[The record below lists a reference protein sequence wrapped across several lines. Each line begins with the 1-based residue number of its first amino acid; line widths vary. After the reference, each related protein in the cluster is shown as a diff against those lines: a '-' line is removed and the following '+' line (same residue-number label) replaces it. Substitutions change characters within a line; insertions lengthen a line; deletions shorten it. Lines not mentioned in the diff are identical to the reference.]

1 MGGPENSFQWEINGT
16 VVANDSTLT
25 FADIDASY
33 GGSYTCVV
41 SNAAGNDSAST
52 MLYVTPY
59 IVTPLE
65 EDIPAVNGSIIN
77 VTCDAAGF
85 PTPTINWVSLLDF
98 EISSTMLLQFSPV
111 MFGDE
116 GVYRCVAFSEING
129 TNYTTTDQ
137 TSLTGDYNNNIICKI
152 TQSINFCSF
161 PRRQCC
167 CITTRCCI

>member
-25 FADIDASY
+25 FVDIDVSY
-33 GGSYTCVV
+33 GGNYTCIV
-41 SNAAGNDSAST
+41 SNAAGDDSAST

-59 IVTPLE
+59 IVTPLK
-65 EDIPAVNGSIIN
+65 EDISAVNGSKIN

-85 PTPTINWVSLLDF
+85 PTPTVNWVSMLDF
-98 EISSTMLLQFSPV
+98 EISSTMLLQFSPI

-116 GVYRCVAFSEING
+116 GVYRCVVFSEING

-137 TSLTGDYNNNIICKI
+137 TSLTGNCNNNIMCKKL
-152 TQSINFCSF
+152 TFVFCSF

-167 CITTRCCI
+167 CITARCCI